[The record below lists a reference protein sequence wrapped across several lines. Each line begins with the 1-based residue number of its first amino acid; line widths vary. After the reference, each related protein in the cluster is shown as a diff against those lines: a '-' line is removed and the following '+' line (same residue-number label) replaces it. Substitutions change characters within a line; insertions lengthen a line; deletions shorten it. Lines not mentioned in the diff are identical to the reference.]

1 MSEFIAIARFMGC
14 KQSVGAGEAVNI
26 VWRVRLAYDPHFEI
40 AAGRPMIP
48 SKLHNNNNCTT
59 NRM

>member
-1 MSEFIAIARFMGC
+1 MGC

-59 NRM
+59 NRI